1 MVLSPLSRQCKK
13 PAHLTVGGTLYL
25 EGIFLWRKK
34 GQKFKRYSEEFK
46 LKAVNLYQE
55 RGMSYK
61 AITKALGIPSS
72 TQ

>member
-1 MVLSPLSRQCKK
+1 M
-13 PAHLTVGGTLYL
+13 A
-25 EGIFLWRKK
+25 KK

-72 TQ
+72 TQIKQWVRK